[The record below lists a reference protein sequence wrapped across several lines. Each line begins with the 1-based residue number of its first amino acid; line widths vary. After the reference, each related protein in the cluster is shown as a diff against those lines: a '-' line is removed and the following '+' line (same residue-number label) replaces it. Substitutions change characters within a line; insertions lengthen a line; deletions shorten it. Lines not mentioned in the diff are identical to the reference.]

1 MKGCQKTLQKNR
13 KNYNI
18 GRYLEQMMFCAKIN
32 GMKIKKPT
40 KEEVKEFMSKGIHPN
55 LAVLRMLTA
64 SNPKTKK
71 KK

>member
-13 KNYNI
+13 KTYNI
-18 GRYLEQMMFCAKIN
+18 GRYLEQMMFCARIN
-32 GMKIKKPT
+32 RIKIKKPT
-40 KEEVKEFMSKGIHPN
+40 KEKVKEFMSEGIHPN

-64 SNPKTKK
+64 TDPKAKK